1 MQLLMCSIPLMLR
14 RTGNTV
20 RVRYVLF
27 GLLMCLAALL
37 TSACS
42 GERTESSTS
51 STTAQ
56 PNIIFILADDLDY
69 ASAQK
74 MPTLNSELIEK
85 GTSFENSFISHPVC
99 CPSRTTILTGLYDH
113 NHDVRSNNPPD
124 GGFQKFV
131 SEGLEKNT
139 IATRLQ
145 QGGYNT
151 VLFGKYLNG
160 YPGNEDPS
168 YVPSGWDE
176 WYGKLDG
183 QKLYNY
189 RINQNGEVV
198 SYGNDTAD
206 FFTDVLSGEV
216 TDFVRRASSGSKPFF
231 MYVAPTAPH
240 GPATPAERHKGTF
253 ADEEI
258 PHPPS
263 FDEEDVSDKPSFV
276 RNLSRFSD
284 DEASTIDDYYRQ
296 RLESMLAV
304 DDMVASLIQELEAS
318 DKLDNT
324 FIFFTSDNG
333 FEQGEHRIPKGKNRP
348 YEESAH
354 VPLFVRG
361 PGVPANAK
369 TQKLA
374 VNTDFA
380 PTFADLAGVSFPAD
394 GRSLMPL
401 LDGDKETSWRSA
413 ILLEKLPI
421 EASNDDEATNDEDN
435 GKAKGKAGGGGR
447 RGAFEAIRTETYKY
461 VEYSDGEQELYDL
474 KADPY
479 ELDSLHESSDS
490 SLTEDLKTR
499 LHALES
505 CSNKGCK
512 EAEDAS

>member
-1 MQLLMCSIPLMLR
+1 MLR
-14 RTGNTV
+14 RTGGTV
-20 RVRYVLF
+20 RVKYVLF
-27 GLLMCLAALL
+27 GLLMCLTALL
-37 TSACS
+37 TFACS
-42 GERTESSTS
+42 GERAESSNS
-51 STTAQ
+51 STTQ
-56 PNIIFILADDLDY
+56 PNIIFILTDDLDY

-139 IATRLQ
+139 IATHLQ
-145 QGGYNT
+145 QSGYKT

-160 YPGNEDPS
+160 YPGNEGPS

-189 RINQNGEVV
+189 RINENGEAV
-198 SYGNDTAD
+198 SYGNDTED
-206 FFTDVLSGEV
+206 FFTDVLSGQV
-216 TDFVRRASSGSKPFF
+216 TDFVHRASSDSKPFF
-231 MYVAPTAPH
+231 MYIAPTAPH

-253 ADEEI
+253 ANEKI
-258 PHPPS
+258 SHPPS

-284 DEASTIDDYYRQ
+284 DEASKIDDYYRQ
-296 RLESMLAV
+296 RMESMLAV
-304 DDMVASLIQELEAS
+304 DDMVASLIQELEVS
-318 DKLDNT
+318 GKLDNT

-361 PGVPANAK
+361 PGVLANAK
-369 TQKLA
+369 TQKLT

-380 PTFADLAGVSFPAD
+380 PTFADLAGLSFPAD
-394 GRSLMPL
+394 GRSLKPL
-401 LDGDKETSWRSA
+401 LDAEEDSSWRSA
-413 ILLEKLPI
+413 ILLEKLPV
-421 EASNDDEATNDEDN
+421 EGSNNDEATNEEDN
-435 GKAKGKAGGGGR
+435 GKGKGKAKGKAGGGGR
-447 RGAFEAIRTETYKY
+447 QGAFEAIRTQTYKY
-461 VEYSDGEQELYDL
+461 VEYSDGEKELYDL

-479 ELDSLHESSDS
+479 ELDSLHESADS
-490 SLTEDLKTR
+490 SLIEDLKTR
-499 LHALES
+499 LHSLES